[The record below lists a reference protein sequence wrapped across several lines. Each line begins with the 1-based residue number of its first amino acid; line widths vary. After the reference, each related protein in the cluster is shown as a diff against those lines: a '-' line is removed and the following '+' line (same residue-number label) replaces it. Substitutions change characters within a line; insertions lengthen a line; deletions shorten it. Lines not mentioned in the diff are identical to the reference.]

1 VQQPGYI
8 PQYHAEVNEGS
19 VNMRFLTG
27 RLNEMGQQGWRL
39 HSIFEQDK
47 NTVMVFERMIPSP
60 QWGAAPQPPPQ
71 AQQPP
76 PPWGSG

>member
-1 VQQPGYI
+1 MQQSGYI
-8 PQYHAEVNEGS
+8 PQYHAEVNKGS

-47 NTVMVFERMIPSP
+47 NTIIVFERMTSSAM
-60 QWGAAPQPPPQ
+60 GAAQQAPPQ
-71 AQQPP
+71 GQQPP
-76 PPWGSG
+76 PWDSR

>member
-1 VQQPGYI
+1 MQQAGYI
-8 PQYHAEVNEGS
+8 PQYHAEVNKGS

-47 NTVMVFERMIPSP
+47 NTIIVFERMIPSP
-60 QWGAAPQPPPQ
+60 QWGAAQQPPPQ

-76 PPWGSG
+76 PWGPR